1 MPFVAEPFPRG
12 SCAARRSPFGVGQ
25 RASIHRPRKRL
36 IASRYWAQLL
46 VADAETL
53 LGRQAEDADLALVG
67 VVVDVEGR
75 LADVGAAWPTSSTRV
90 RARKG
95 RWVLPFAI
103 SRLASH
109 DSR

>member
-1 MPFVAEPFPRG
+1 
-12 SCAARRSPFGVGQ
+12 
-25 RASIHRPRKRL
+25 L

-75 LADVGAAWPTSSTRV
+75 LADVVDASTC
-90 RARKG
+90 AKG
-95 RWVLPFAI
+95 SVGLALRDQPIGLP
-103 SRLASH
+103 RLAVVSEV
-109 DSR
+109 RGMIRGRFVQR